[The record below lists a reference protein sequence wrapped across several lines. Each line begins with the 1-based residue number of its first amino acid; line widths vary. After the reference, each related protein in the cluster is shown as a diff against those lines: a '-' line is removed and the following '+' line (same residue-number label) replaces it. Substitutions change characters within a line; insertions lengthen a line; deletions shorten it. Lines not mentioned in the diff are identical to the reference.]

1 MDIISR
7 CSQGI
12 EGDRFGDLRIG
23 SWLFTDD
30 VVLLASLGHDL
41 QLSLARFAA
50 KFEAAG
56 MRISKSKSETMVLS
70 RKRVA
75 CPLWG
80 GNGILPQVEDF
91 KYLGVLVMSEGRM
104 EREIDRR
111 IGEASAVMRAL
122 HRPLVVKKELSQKA
136 KLSIY
141 RSIYVPALTYD
152 HKLWVMTE
160 KRDRGYKR
168 LKWASSTGCLGSP
181 LEIG

>member
-1 MDIISR
+1 
-7 CSQGI
+7 
-12 EGDRFGDLRIG
+12 
-23 SWLFTDD
+23 
-30 VVLLASLGHDL
+30 
-41 QLSLARFAA
+41 
-50 KFEAAG
+50 
-56 MRISKSKSETMVLS
+56 MRISTSKSEIMVLS
-70 RKRVA
+70 QKRVE
-75 CPLWG
+75 CPLWV
-80 GNGILPQVEDF
+80 GNEIFLQVEKF
-91 KYLGVLVMSEGRM
+91 KYLGFLFTSQGRL